1 MALLSS
7 AHFEVEDQL
16 LEELSLSVR
25 PENPEQFDH
34 LDPYDP
40 DYDDFETSLA
50 FSLGYDNLSFAL
62 QSNVQLVSLAAE
74 RGEDD
79 KQLLSSEYVSV
90 ENVPFNVLSLLSCCR
105 KDQRAFYKNLY
116 ALSLVFFLVIGAHE
130 GLIGIEATINS
141 DSGLATLAVENAF
154 LVCSVV
160 IAPGVI
166 WLLGLRNTMLLS
178 CVLQVGYIA
187 SNYLRRYY
195 TLIPGAVIG
204 GFSLGILW
212 VAANLYK
219 SIMANTLACNTGAK
233 PSVVVGKFGGVFYF
247 FVSIS
252 LMIGNLISS
261 ALFFLSDEVNCG
273 HEGTF
278 VIFDNISNMSQFPIC
293 SCDIESGIHE
303 TTRFV
308 LISIY
313 AFADVLA
320 IVLLVLTVSSIPRL
334 VTDSGTLRAR
344 IIRYFK
350 TSIISIVR
358 IHINTKASLLIPV
371 FMLEGLQ
378 AGYYLGTFTTVS
390 CKCMFYLYNINL

>member
-7 AHFEVEDQL
+7 AHFEVDDKL
-16 LEELSLSVR
+16 LEELSLNVR
-25 PENPEQFDH
+25 AENPEQFDQ
-34 LDPYDP
+34 LDPYND

-50 FSLGYDNLSFAL
+50 FSLGYDNLSFAV
-62 QSNVQLVSLAAE
+62 QSTVQLVPQAAE
-74 RGEDD
+74 QAEDD
-79 KQLLSSEYVSV
+79 KQLSSEYVSV
-90 ENVPFNVLSLLSCCR
+90 GHVPFNMLSVLRCCH
-105 KDQRAFYKNLY
+105 KDRRAFYKNIY

-141 DSGLATLAVENAF
+141 DRGLATLAVENAF

-160 IAPGVI
+160 VAPGVI
-166 WLLGLRNTMLLS
+166 WLLGIRNTMLLS
-178 CVLQVGYIA
+178 CILQVGYIA

-212 VAANLYK
+212 VSANLYK
-219 SIMANTLACNTGAK
+219 SITANTLASIAGAK

-261 ALFFLSDEVNCG
+261 VLFILRDEVNCG
-273 HEGTF
+273 HSGIT
-278 VIFDNISNMSQFPIC
+278 VIFNNVSNGSKFPVC

-308 LISIY
+308 LISVY
-313 AFADVLA
+313 AVADVLA
-320 IVLLVLTVSSIPRL
+320 IVLLLLTVDSVPRL
-334 VTDSGTLRAR
+334 VTDRGTLRTR

-350 TSIISIVR
+350 TSIISIMR

-390 CKCMFYLYNINL
+390 YNCMF

>member
-7 AHFEVEDQL
+7 AHFEVDDKL
-16 LEELSLSVR
+16 LEELSLDVR
-25 PENPEQFDH
+25 AENPEQFDH
-34 LDPYDP
+34 LDPYND

-50 FSLGYDNLSFAL
+50 FSLGYDNLSFAV
-62 QSNVQLVSLAAE
+62 QSTVQLVPQAAE
-74 RGEDD
+74 QAEDD
-79 KQLLSSEYVSV
+79 KQLSAEYVSV
-90 ENVPFNVLSLLSCCR
+90 GHVPFNMLSVLRCCH
-105 KDQRAFYKNLY
+105 KDRRAFYKNIY

-141 DSGLATLAVENAF
+141 DRGLATLAVENAF

-160 IAPGVI
+160 VAPGVI
-166 WLLGLRNTMLLS
+166 WLLGIRNTMLLS
-178 CVLQVGYIA
+178 CILQVGYIA

-212 VAANLYK
+212 VSANLYK
-219 SIMANTLACNTGAK
+219 SITANTLASIAGAK
-233 PSVVVGKFGGVFYF
+233 PSIVVGKFGGVFYF

-261 ALFFLSDEVNCG
+261 VLFILRDEVNCG
-273 HEGTF
+273 HSGIT
-278 VIFDNISNMSQFPIC
+278 VIFNNVSNVSKFPVC

-308 LISIY
+308 LISVY
-313 AFADVLA
+313 AVADVLA
-320 IVLLVLTVSSIPRL
+320 IVLLLLTVDSVPRL
-334 VTDSGTLRAR
+334 VTDRGTLRTR

-350 TSIISIVR
+350 TSIISIMR

-390 CKCMFYLYNINL
+390 YNCMF

>member
-7 AHFEVEDQL
+7 AHFEVDDKL
-16 LEELSLSVR
+16 LEELSLDVR
-25 PENPEQFDH
+25 AENPEQFH
-34 LDPYDP
+34 QLDPYND

-50 FSLGYDNLSFAL
+50 FSLGYDNLSFAV
-62 QSNVQLVSLAAE
+62 QSTVQLVPQAAE
-74 RGEDD
+74 QAEDD
-79 KQLLSSEYVSV
+79 KQLSSEYVSV
-90 ENVPFNVLSLLSCCR
+90 GHVPFNMLSVLRCCH
-105 KDQRAFYKNLY
+105 KDRRAFYKNIY

-141 DSGLATLAVENAF
+141 DRGLATLAVENAF

-160 IAPGVI
+160 VAPGVI

-178 CVLQVGYIA
+178 CILQVGYIA

-212 VAANLYK
+212 VSANLYK
-219 SIMANTLACNTGAK
+219 SITANTLASIAGAK
-233 PSVVVGKFGGVFYF
+233 PSIVVGKFGGVFYF

-261 ALFFLSDEVNCG
+261 VLFILRDEVNCG
-273 HEGTF
+273 HSGTT
-278 VIFDNISNMSQFPIC
+278 VIFNNISNVSKFPMC

-308 LISIY
+308 LISVY
-313 AFADVLA
+313 AVADVLA
-320 IVLLVLTVSSIPRL
+320 IILLLLTVDSVPRL
-334 VTDSGTLRAR
+334 VTDRGTLRAR

-350 TSIISIVR
+350 TSIISIMR
-358 IHINTKASLLIPV
+358 IHINTKAGLLIPV

-390 CKCMFYLYNINL
+390 YNYMF

>member
-7 AHFEVEDQL
+7 AHFEVDDKL
-16 LEELSLSVR
+16 LEELSLDVR
-25 PENPEQFDH
+25 AENPEQFDQ
-34 LDPYDP
+34 LDPYND

-50 FSLGYDNLSFAL
+50 FSLGYDNLSFAV
-62 QSNVQLVSLAAE
+62 QSTVQLVPQAAE
-74 RGEDD
+74 QAEDD
-79 KQLLSSEYVSV
+79 KQLSSEYVSV
-90 ENVPFNVLSLLSCCR
+90 GHVPFNMLSVLRCCH
-105 KDQRAFYKNLY
+105 KDRRAFYKNIY

-141 DSGLATLAVENAF
+141 DRGLATLAVENAF

-160 IAPGVI
+160 VAPGVI
-166 WLLGLRNTMLLS
+166 WLLGIRNTMLLS
-178 CVLQVGYIA
+178 CILQVGYIA

-212 VAANLYK
+212 VSANLYK
-219 SIMANTLACNTGAK
+219 SITANTLASIAGAK

-261 ALFFLSDEVNCG
+261 VLFILRDEVNCG
-273 HEGTF
+273 HSGIT
-278 VIFDNISNMSQFPIC
+278 VIFNNVSNGSKFPVC

-308 LISIY
+308 LISVY
-313 AFADVLA
+313 AVADVLA
-320 IVLLVLTVSSIPRL
+320 IVLLLLTVDSVPRL
-334 VTDSGTLRAR
+334 VTDRGTLRTR

-350 TSIISIVR
+350 TSIISIMR

-390 CKCMFYLYNINL
+390 YNCMF